1 MSAICTF
8 IYYSQYTCLILYI
21 IKFINTSQP
30 LLTFHYIYHS
40 LVAQAKNLQP
50 AVVFLPLRL
59 QDQNSLPVLGPGL
72 YTCRRRVRR
81 PHPHSGG
88 VPSAWHEPG
97 EAASSCGLQ

>member
-1 MSAICTF
+1 MLDS
-8 IYYSQYTCLILYI
+8 
-21 IKFINTSQP
+21 NTLSNSYF
-30 LLTFHYIYHS
+30 TATIDISIYHS

-97 EAASSCGLQ
+97 EAASSCGLL